1 MNTGTIIIIAI
12 FGVLGIIGGVYLV
25 VKRLLSIKKPE
36 DGQLLMLQNQL
47 NEITRALDTKL
58 GESHQATQA
67 QFERSIT
74 IIRDV
79 TEKLTKL
86 DETNKQVINFA
97 DQLKNL
103 QDILKNP
110 KQRGVLGEYYLETVL
125 ENVFAP
131 NPTLFKMQYEFPDG
145 TIVDAVVFVK
155 DKIIPIDSKFSL
167 ENYNRLI
174 SAKSEEE
181 KEYYENA
188 FVQDLK
194 NRIDETS
201 KYVKPENGTMEF
213 AFMFIPSEAVYYDL
227 VINKVGAIK
236 SNTRD
241 LVNYAAEKR
250 VTIVSPTT
258 FFAYLQTI
266 LQGLKALQIEESAK
280 EIRHQ
285 VENLSRHLSSYETYI
300 QKLGDHLGKTVGA
313 YNSAYKEFGKVDK
326 DVLKLTGSS
335 FESDVK
341 QIEKPSHQ
349 ED

>member
-1 MNTGTIIIIAI
+1 
-12 FGVLGIIGGVYLV
+12 
-25 VKRLLSIKKPE
+25 
-36 DGQLLMLQNQL
+36 
-47 NEITRALDTKL
+47 
-58 GESHQATQA
+58 
-67 QFERSIT
+67 
-74 IIRDV
+74 
-79 TEKLTKL
+79 
-86 DETNKQVINFA
+86 
-97 DQLKNL
+97 
-103 QDILKNP
+103 
-110 KQRGVLGEYYLETVL
+110 
-125 ENVFAP
+125 
-131 NPTLFKMQYEFPDG
+131 
-145 TIVDAVVFVK
+145 
-155 DKIIPIDSKFSL
+155 
-167 ENYNRLI
+167 
-174 SAKSEEE
+174 
-181 KEYYENA
+181 
-188 FVQDLK
+188 
-194 NRIDETS
+194 
-201 KYVKPENGTMEF
+201 
-213 AFMFIPSEAVYYDL
+213 MFIPSEAVYYDL

-326 DVLKLTGSS
+326 DVLKITGSG